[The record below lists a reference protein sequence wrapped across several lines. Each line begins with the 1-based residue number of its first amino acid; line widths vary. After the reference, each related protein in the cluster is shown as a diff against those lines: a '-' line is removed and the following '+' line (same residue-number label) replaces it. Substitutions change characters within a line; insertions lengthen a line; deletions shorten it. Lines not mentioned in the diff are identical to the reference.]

1 MRRILVVLAVT
12 GIFAAGA
19 VSASAA
25 DLPAVP
31 AKAPAAYAPEPVAIW
46 NGFYAGANLGYGW
59 AHGEVTGSGL
69 TRSQNM
75 GGVVGGGQIG
85 YNWQWASPLVLGI
98 EADIQ
103 GAAQKNDNVLGA
115 LTVTNSITYFATVRG
130 RIGYAPGNWMV
141 YATGGLVYGEFRSE
155 ATLGGATASL
165 ANSRGGLAV
174 GGGLEWMFAPHW
186 SAKLEYLYLDTGSFN
201 STVFGVPFTGRLNDN
216 VARVGVNYHF

>member
-1 MRRILVVLAVT
+1 MRLILAAFAAT
-12 GIFAAGA
+12 GIFATGVA
-19 VSASAA
+19 SASAA

-31 AKAPAAYAPEPVAIW
+31 AKAPAIYAPAPVAIW
-46 NGFYAGANLGYGW
+46 NGAYAGANLGYGW
-59 AHGEVTGSGL
+59 AHGEATAFGL
-69 TRSQNM
+69 TRSQNL

-103 GAAQKNDNVLGA
+103 GAGQENDNQLGA

-141 YATGGLVYGEFRSE
+141 YATGGLVYGEFRTE

-165 ANSRGGLAV
+165 ANTRAGLAV
-174 GGGLEWMFAPHW
+174 GGGLEWMFAPRW
-186 SAKLEYLYLDTGSFN
+186 SAKLEYLYLDTGSFD

-216 VARVGVNYHF
+216 VVRVGVNYHF